1 MKKNNHDD
9 HEKNNPNKTLNEI
22 HMIVSG
28 SNTGQSRSQ
37 TESDG
42 SAPPMEEVVRG
53 EDIYYDE
60 IIKKIRKNTE
70 GLEKYD
76 DDEIYFLQEELGLT
90 IPPYKPCFLNKKKK
104 LNLDDPILKEALNL
118 TQVNDSDSNLGSSTD
133 NTHTSSSTEN
143 THTSSSTDNTHTS
156 SSTENTHTSSSTD
169 NTHTSSSSSQNS
181 TKIIVLEEGIFDDLF
196 PNMGRVTINVTY
208 RYNNF

>member
-1 MKKNNHDD
+1 MDKGKTKHDDHHHDD
-9 HEKNNPNKTLNEI
+9 HEKKDNKHVCDICDQSFSSGQALGGHKRKHYFKNKNNPNQTLIET

-28 SNTGQSRSQ
+28 SNTGQRSSQ
-37 TESDG
+37 TEPDG
-42 SAPPMEEVVRG
+42 NAPPMEAVRG

-118 TQVNDSDSNLGSSTD
+118 TQVNDSDSNSG
-133 NTHTSSSTEN
+133 SSTEN
-143 THTSSSTDNTHTS
+143 THTN
-156 SSTENTHTSSSTD
+156 
-169 NTHTSSSSSQNS
+169 
-181 TKIIVLEEGIFDDLF
+181 
-196 PNMGRVTINVTY
+196 
-208 RYNNF
+208 